1 MKSKNLFKKM
11 ILSIVQVINLKIQ
24 WKLLILILEIF
35 YLMKKEKKC
44 EKIWIYNIS
53 YKNNFIG

>member
-11 ILSIVQVINLKIQ
+11 ILNIVQVINLKIQ

-44 EKIWIYNIS
+44 EKI
-53 YKNNFIG
+53 

>member
-24 WKLLILILEIF
+24 WKLLILILEIL

-44 EKIWIYNIS
+44 EKI
-53 YKNNFIG
+53 

>member
-35 YLMKKEKKC
+35 YLMKKEKKR
-44 EKIWIYNIS
+44 EKI
-53 YKNNFIG
+53 